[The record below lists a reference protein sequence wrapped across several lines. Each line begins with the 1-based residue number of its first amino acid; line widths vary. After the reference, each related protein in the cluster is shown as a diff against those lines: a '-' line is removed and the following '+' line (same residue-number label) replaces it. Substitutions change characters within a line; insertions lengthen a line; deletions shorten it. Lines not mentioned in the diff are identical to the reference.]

1 MRDSNNHNFKL
12 SIFAKTEKQTKETSG
27 ATSDVNINVQLHNL
41 DAENYSKDIDMRSGV
56 TKIENQSDLP
66 LLKQKKEYNS
76 ITLGTNQFAEY
87 SFDNQIGH
95 TKIRNALLDEDERRN
110 LPPEI

>member
-66 LLKQKKEYNS
+66 LLK
-76 ITLGTNQFAEY
+76 
-87 SFDNQIGH
+87 
-95 TKIRNALLDEDERRN
+95 
-110 LPPEI
+110 